1 MAFVFEILVMD
12 VGVLAVCVLAAVY
25 VYFQVSFNYWKKRNV
40 PYAKPTFPF
49 GNFGDMLF
57 LKASIGHLFE
67 NIYKELESQKYGGTY
82 TFTKP
87 GFIFRDPDIIKNVLV
102 KDFSSFHDRGFFM
115 DEELEPLSGH
125 LFVLPGKR

>member
-1 MAFVFEILVMD
+1 MALLFATLVLE
-12 VGVLAVCVLAAVY
+12 VGVLAVCFLAAVY

-67 NIYKELESQKYGGTY
+67 NIYKDLDGEKYGGTY
-82 TFTKP
+82 ALTKP
-87 GFIFRDPDIIKNVLV
+87 GFIFRDPGIIKNVLV
-102 KDFSSFHDRGFFM
+102 KDFSSFHDRGLYM
-115 DEELEPLSGH
+115 NEELEPLTGH
-125 LFVLPGKR
+125 LFVLP